1 MNNQYDVI
9 TTAEGAPRDQLEAA
23 TGKFRLVLESR
34 LGGLER
40 FKACFLAYAKQSK
53 DGSAALSLQESADAA
68 AYTDASSAAETA
80 AKEVLNRQDV
90 GFLVRLG
97 LPVH

>member
-9 TTAEGAPRDQLEAA
+9 TTAEGAPRDQLDAA

-40 FKACFLAYAKQSK
+40 FKACFLAYAKQTR
-53 DGSAALSLQESADAA
+53 DGGDSLSLQEAADAA
-68 AYTDASSAAETA
+68 TYLDASLAAEAA
-80 AKEVLNRQDV
+80 AKEILNRQDV